1 VVEPSVSQVL
11 HLLNSPEIHEKLTH
25 ERGNIAKWMRDK
37 KSDAELV
44 DEIYLTFYS
53 RFPDDAERKTAL
65 AFLQANAQQRR
76 AAAEDLAWTLMN
88 TLEFGFKR

>member
-1 VVEPSVSQVL
+1 
-11 HLLNSPEIHEKLTH
+11 
-25 ERGNIAKWMRDK
+25 M
-37 KSDAELV
+37 

-53 RFPDDAERKTAL
+53 RLPSEVERKTSL
-65 AFLQANAQQRR
+65 AFLQANAGQRR